1 MIRLLTIVA
10 ALGVLF
16 VAGQVSAQQPD
27 PSVGDRPYTEYFMD
41 AELIEQDLLRPNL
54 DALYAARRPPTS
66 SLIKI
71 RDTFVPEL
79 VKAGDNL

>member
-1 MIRLLTIVA
+1 MIRLLTVVA

-16 VAGQVSAQQPD
+16 VAGEVSAQQPD
-27 PSVGDRPYTEYFMD
+27 PSNGDRPYTEYFMD
-41 AELIEQDLLRPNL
+41 PTLIEESLLRPNL
-54 DALYAARRPPTS
+54 DEIYAARRPPTI

-79 VKAGDNL
+79 VKAGENL

>member
-1 MIRLLTIVA
+1 MIRLLSVVA

-16 VAGQVSAQQPD
+16 VAGQVSAQEPG
-27 PSVGDRPYTEYFMD
+27 SSRGDLPYTEYFMNE
-41 AELIEQDLLRPNL
+41 ELIEEDLLRPDL
-54 DALYAARRPPTS
+54 DALYAARRPPTT

-79 VKAGDNL
+79 VKAGENL